1 MVKYS
6 REQRL
11 RAVRLYEQY
20 DRSAASVISELGYP
34 SRPMLARW
42 HRAWV
47 EAGRD
52 DGRPLDDG
60 RGERYT
66 PEQKRA
72 AVDHYLRHGR
82 CLRRTLR
89 ALGYPS
95 HEVLARWIDELEPGR
110 RRLRRAPVDEA
121 TRRRAVVRYACGEAT
136 SRRIGE
142 ELGVSADVVRNWK
155 HTMLSHDDKERRM
168 RDEDARRKP
177 EPAQEDPTPS
187 SGACRPIE
195 DMRRERDE
203 LVSQVAALRAERLE
217 LEIELEAIR
226 YTKELLGKGPGADP
240 DNLTNAERT
249 RLVLHLADR
258 FAMKP
263 RDLLGRCGLS
273 RSTFYDNRKRL
284 GRPDRDEWP
293 LDPVRRA
300 FEQSHGRYGY
310 RRIWQVLREQGIR
323 VCAKRIMRVMTGH
336 GIVPKLRSRRRYNS
350 YSGEHTPA
358 PANLVNRRFHAKEPN
373 RLWVTDITEFHTKE
387 GKVYLSPVIDCYDGM
402 PVAWSIGTSP
412 TAELADTML
421 EQACATLKDG
431 ERPVIH
437 SDRGCHYRWPGW
449 IRICER
455 HGLTR
460 SMSAKGCSPDN
471 AAAEGFFGRLKQEF
485 YYNRDHRDDGIDEFI
500 DALEAYM
507 VWYRDERIKTQYGTS
522 ITKRR
527 RRLGL
532 MA

>member
-1 MVKYS
+1 MVKYT

-20 DRSAASVISELGYP
+20 DRSAASVINELGYP
-34 SRPMLARW
+34 SRQMLVRW

-52 DGRPLDDG
+52 DGGSLGDG

-66 PEQKRA
+66 PGQKRA

-82 CLRRTLR
+82 CAARTIR
-89 ALGYPS
+89 ALGYPCKAL
-95 HEVLARWIDELEPGR
+95 LARWVDELEPGQR
-110 RRLRRAPVDEA
+110 RIRRAPVDA
-121 TRRRAVVRYACGEAT
+121 GTRRKAVVEYASGSRT
-136 SRRIGE
+136 SRQVGE

-155 HTMLSHDDKERRM
+155 HKMLAGDDKERAMGDDADKGGTPKSREDRH
-168 RDEDARRKP
+168 RDDGGR
-177 EPAQEDPTPS
+177 S
-187 SGACRPIE
+187 LE

-203 LVSQVAALRAERLE
+203 IRSQLTRMRAERDE
-217 LEIELEAIR
+217 LEIELEIIR
-226 YTKELLGKGPGADP
+226 YTKELLGKGRGADP
-240 DNLTNAERT
+240 DNLTNAGRT

-284 GRPDRDEWP
+284 GRPERDEWL

-300 FEQSHGRYGY
+300 FEQSRERYGY
-310 RRIWQVLREQGIR
+310 RRIWRMLRDQGIR
-323 VCAKRIMRVMTGH
+323 VCARRVMKLMTRH
-336 GIVPKLRSRRRYNS
+336 GIAPKLRSRRRYNS
-350 YSGEHTPA
+350 YSGEHSPA
-358 PANLVNRRFHAKEPN
+358 PANLVNRRFHAKAPN
-373 RLWVTDITEFHTKE
+373 RLWAADITEFRIGE
-387 GKVYLSPVIDCYDGM
+387 GKTCLSPVIDCYDGM

-431 ERPVIH
+431 EHPVIH
-437 SDRGCHYRWPGW
+437 SNRGCHYRWPGW

-485 YYNRDHRDDGIDEFI
+485 YYNQNHQDDSIDEFI
-500 DALEAYM
+500 DALEAYL
-507 VWYRDERIKTQYGTS
+507 VWYRDERIKTEYGMS
-522 ITKRR
+522 IRR
-527 RRLGL
+527 HRQALGL

>member
-1 MVKYS
+1 M
-6 REQRL
+6 
-11 RAVRLYEQY
+11 
-20 DRSAASVISELGYP
+20 
-34 SRPMLARW
+34 
-42 HRAWV
+42 
-47 EAGRD
+47 
-52 DGRPLDDG
+52 
-60 RGERYT
+60 
-66 PEQKRA
+66 
-72 AVDHYLRHGR
+72 
-82 CLRRTLR
+82 
-89 ALGYPS
+89 
-95 HEVLARWIDELEPGR
+95 
-110 RRLRRAPVDEA
+110 
-121 TRRRAVVRYACGEAT
+121 
-136 SRRIGE
+136 
-142 ELGVSADVVRNWK
+142 SADVVRNWK
-155 HTMLSHDDKERRM
+155 HTMLSHDDEERRM

-203 LVSQVAALRAERLE
+203 PVSQVAALRAERLE

-240 DNLTNAERT
+240 DNLTNAGRT
-249 RLVLHLADR
+249 RLVLHLAGR
-258 FAMKP
+258 FAVKP

-284 GRPDRDEWP
+284 GRPERDEWL

-300 FEQSHGRYGY
+300 FEQSRERYGY
-310 RRIWQVLREQGIR
+310 RRIWRMLRDQGIR
-323 VCAKRIMRVMTGH
+323 VCARRVMKLMTRH
-336 GIVPKLRSRRRYNS
+336 GIAPKLRSRRRYNS
-350 YSGEHTPA
+350 YSGEHSPA
-358 PANLVNRRFHAKEPN
+358 PANLVNRRFHAKAPN
-373 RLWVTDITEFHTKE
+373 RLWVTDITEFRIGE
-387 GKVYLSPVIDCYDGM
+387 GKIYLSPVIDCYDGM

-431 ERPVIH
+431 EHPVIH

-485 YYNRDHRDDGIDEFI
+485 YYNQNHQDDSIDEFI
-500 DALEAYM
+500 DALEAYL
-507 VWYRDERIKTQYGTS
+507 VWYRDERIKTEYGMS
-522 ITKRR
+522 IRR
-527 RRLGL
+527 HRQALGL

>member
-1 MVKYS
+1 MVKYT

-20 DRSAASVISELGYP
+20 DRSAASVINELGYP
-34 SRPMLARW
+34 SREMLARW

-52 DGRPLDDG
+52 DGRSLDDG
-60 RGERYT
+60 RGDRYT

-82 CLRRTLR
+82 CAARTIR
-89 ALGYPS
+89 ALGYPCKTL
-95 HEVLARWIDELEPGR
+95 LARWIDELEPGR

-121 TRRRAVVRYACGEAT
+121 TRRRAVARYASGEAT

-142 ELGVSADVVRNWK
+142 ELDVSADVVRNWK
-155 HTMLSHDDKERRM
+155 HTMLTHDDREPQMHNGDAGRGTQPAGA
-168 RDEDARRKP
+168 DE
-177 EPAQEDPTPS
+177 PTS
-187 SGACRPIE
+187 SSIE

-203 LVSQVAALRAERLE
+203 LASQLAALRAERLE

-240 DNLTNAERT
+240 DNLTNADKT
-249 RLVLHLADR
+249 RLVLHLAGT
-258 FAMKP
+258 FAMRP
-263 RDLLGRCGLS
+263 RDLLGRFGLS
-273 RSTFYDNRKRL
+273 RSTFYHNRKRL
-284 GRPDRDEWP
+284 GRPDRDEW
-293 LDPVRRA
+293 LVEPVRRA
-300 FEQSHGRYGY
+300 FAESHGRYGY
-310 RRIWQVLREQGIR
+310 RRIWQVLREQGISACARR
-323 VCAKRIMRVMTGH
+323 VMRVMTRH
-336 GIVPKLRSRRRYNS
+336 GITPRLRSRRRYNS
-350 YSGEHTPA
+350 YTGEHSPA
-358 PANLVNRRFHAKEPN
+358 PANLVNRRFHAQAPN
-373 RLWVTDITEFHTKE
+373 RLWVTDITEFHTKG

-412 TAELADTML
+412 NAGLADTML

-485 YYNRDHRDDGIDEFI
+485 YHNRDRRDESIDEFI
-500 DALEAYM
+500 NALDDYM
-507 VWYRDERIKTQYGTS
+507 VWYRDERIKTAYGTS